1 MWKKAKTKLLVSS
14 PDKQPKAQDLEGADP
29 ELCISLFQ
37 RGSNISG
44 LKKRLEKA
52 DQEWMESFLE
62 HGGLSSIFDALAVLG
77 ERGFS
82 SLEDALRQLLCVAC
96 IKAVMNSEVGLNFI
110 IHYPDMKYLRKLSE
124 GANETSMSLF
134 RLNCTIVSITVHVP
148 LCTDIL

>member
-14 PDKQPKAQDLEGADP
+14 PDKQQPKAQDLEGADP
-29 ELCISLFQ
+29 ELCITLFQ

-44 LKKRLEKA
+44 LKKRLERA

-96 IKAVMNSEVGLNFI
+96 IKVVMNSEVGLNFI

-124 GANETSMSLF
+124 GAKIISMHL
-134 RLNCTIVSITVHVP
+134 
-148 LCTDIL
+148 D